1 MEPGTESHREV
12 DSNLTKVRTLWIL
25 KLYIYGNVVSGNGEL
40 LSLEIFKLTGEN
52 LVEKL

>member
-12 DSNLTKVRTLWIL
+12 NSNLTKVRTLWLL
-25 KLYIYGNVVSGNGEL
+25 KLYIYGNVASGNGEL
-40 LSLEIFKLTGEN
+40 LSLEIFKLTSEN